1 MKLDTI
7 IGEMAQG
14 MGKMTEMYLLFILLE
29 PFINLIV
36 VSGGFEALSKFL
48 LNIFPNPN
56 SLTVMMMGS
65 LVGGFG
71 VDGAVVAQLKI
82 TNDLFIDLVNRIGLP
97 MEMWAIA
104 LIAASRITTNVYP
117 TANMVGQMGIAR
129 SKNIKAML
137 ISGWCVSMVI
147 LVYIFLWS
155 FIGQKIFF

>member
-56 SLTVMMMGS
+56 SLTVMMMGKFS
-65 LVGGFG
+65 
-71 VDGAVVAQLKI
+71 
-82 TNDLFIDLVNRIGLP
+82 
-97 MEMWAIA
+97 
-104 LIAASRITTNVYP
+104 
-117 TANMVGQMGIAR
+117 
-129 SKNIKAML
+129 
-137 ISGWCVSMVI
+137 
-147 LVYIFLWS
+147 
-155 FIGQKIFF
+155 